1 LLSKNKALL
10 DKYRF
15 TNSFIRNLRETELI
29 RIKALIILRGDKID
43 QLNKIK
49 NLVNDTLSF
58 NYKKINTSEFS
69 IFYSSKNKYKNLLLK
84 KKFINTI
91 EKIEKIDKTLSSRY
105 FNLKKIKLL
114 AILFKLY
121 VSYSIINNYFDFIGF
136 DFLKEDRKVVNL
148 NFFSLIYLRLWVSMI
163 KKDVMVDNF
172 FKKIKLF
179 GRNELKRRVLRK
191 YYITLFA
198 NKDNFKNIK
207 KFKENL
213 YYNYR
218 FLNLSNTISDLS
230 ESLYLGFKK
239 NSIFKVNNYGDIRA
253 RKIRF
258 LRRFSNTYEKFDL
271 TGTLFWY
278 KNSNNQKLTN
288 NYLNFGKNKYYSVI
302 KKIIFI

>member
-1 LLSKNKALL
+1 
-10 DKYRF
+10 
-15 TNSFIRNLRETELI
+15 
-29 RIKALIILRGDKID
+29 
-43 QLNKIK
+43 
-49 NLVNDTLSF
+49 
-58 NYKKINTSEFS
+58 
-69 IFYSSKNKYKNLLLK
+69 
-84 KKFINTI
+84 
-91 EKIEKIDKTLSSRY
+91 
-105 FNLKKIKLL
+105 
-114 AILFKLY
+114 LY

>member
-179 GRNELKRRVLRK
+179 GRNELKEGYL
-191 YYITLFA
+191 
-198 NKDNFKNIK
+198 
-207 KFKENL
+207 E
-213 YYNYR
+213 
-218 FLNLSNTISDLS
+218 NTI
-230 ESLYLGFKK
+230 
-239 NSIFKVNNYGDIRA
+239 
-253 RKIRF
+253 
-258 LRRFSNTYEKFDL
+258 
-271 TGTLFWY
+271 
-278 KNSNNQKLTN
+278 
-288 NYLNFGKNKYYSVI
+288 
-302 KKIIFI
+302 